1 MFTLECAGKPLAVT
15 DAAEDQARELFLS
28 EEFTADLRELTSD
41 GAPLWDGE
49 AALVVRRATEQE
61 IEEFDDAEWEDD
73 ADLEEGEETFNVVY
87 LVEVDEGDEGEE

>member
-41 GAPLWDGE
+41 GAPLWDGK
-49 AALVVRRATEQE
+49 AALTVRRATEQE
-61 IEEFDDAEWEDD
+61 I
-73 ADLEEGEETFNVVY
+73 EEGEETFNVVY
-87 LVEVDEGDEGEE
+87 LVEVDEADEGEE